1 MKTVIKVSNIR
12 SQQDVTNIRSAL
24 SDKEGIIACYIKK
37 DNGEVEVVY
46 DKYFINIEVINGLLE
61 DMGYTII

>member
-12 SQQDVTNIRSAL
+12 SQKDVANIRSEL
-24 SDKEGIIACYIKK
+24 SDKEGIMACYIKK
-37 DNGEVEVVY
+37 ENGEIEVVY
-46 DKYFINIEVINGLLE
+46 DKYFIDIQVMNGVLE